1 MWLWRAGAEVSTA
14 ARITAA
20 GVLEVYCQLL
30 EAQGPW
36 ILLVQHLLELQRQ
49 HQPIMQLQLVVVAV

>member
-1 MWLWRAGAEVSTA
+1 VL
-14 ARITAA
+14 ITVVV
-20 GVLEVYCQLL
+20 VLVVYCQLL

-36 ILLVQHLLELQRQ
+36 ILLVQLLLELQRQ